1 MGVYRF
7 EDLDVWKLAKEYCDE
22 IGAVIRRPAFSVE
35 PRLRDSLNEN
45 AISVVENIAEGF
57 EREGR
62 KEFAQFTRIAK
73 ASNAEGR
80 ADLHIALGRAILS
93 QDEFDR
99 LHAKNLSIARMLR
112 RLHQSLVAP
121 RPR

>member
-1 MGVYRF
+1 VEQG
-7 EDLDVWKLAKEYCDE
+7 
-22 IGAVIRRPAFSVE
+22 IGAAKVSRSQGRATCE
-35 PRLRDSLNEN
+35 AGGLQ
-45 AISVVENIAEGF
+45 
-57 EREGR
+57 REGR

-80 ADLHIALGRAILS
+80 ADLHLALGRGLLT

-112 RLHQSLVAP
+112 RLHQSLT
-121 RPR
+121 RPRT